1 MINKEQ
7 CIYIEK
13 IPIKDN
19 NYSNVLEYKSVE
31 VFNES
36 PSLKILKGLYVPVAK
51 DRLYIFPD
59 CNIPRF
65 KVKGFCEANNLSVA
79 KFKIIDLRLL
89 IL

>member
-19 NYSNVLEYKSVE
+19 SYSNTLEYKSLE
-31 VFNES
+31 VFNEA
-36 PSLKILKGLYVPVAK
+36 PSLKVLKGLYVPVAK

-59 CNIPRF
+59 CNIINFFNSKRH
-65 KVKGFCEANNLSVA
+65 N
-79 KFKIIDLRLL
+79 
-89 IL
+89 